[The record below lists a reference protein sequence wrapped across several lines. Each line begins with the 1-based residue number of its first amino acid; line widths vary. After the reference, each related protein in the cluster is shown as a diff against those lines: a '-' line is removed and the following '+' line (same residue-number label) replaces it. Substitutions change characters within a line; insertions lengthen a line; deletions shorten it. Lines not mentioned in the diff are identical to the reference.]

1 MPLTSLQKIPIA
13 VVGLNF
19 GRHIIDSQLLEGPG
33 FPYFHLAGICDM
45 DGKRAAETSAA
56 FGVRA
61 YADLDEILA
70 DPAIPAIALY
80 TGPFRRGDLLRKI
93 IRAGKD
99 VITTKPFELNPETAL
114 SVMHE
119 AREAGRIVH
128 LNSPAPV
135 APMDIELIA
144 KWRRDYDLGEP
155 VGCRADVWA
164 SYNEKA
170 DGSWL
175 DDPKQCPVAP
185 IFRLGIYLIN
195 DLIAL
200 FGQAEEVQVF
210 ASRLVTGRP
219 TPDTAQLG
227 IRFKNGGLA
236 NVFSTFCVKDGD
248 HYRDGL
254 VLNFQNGTVYRN
266 VGPHRSAEADN
277 ATSELSLVVSKNGE
291 RVVAEQARV
300 SASGHYRW
308 DLFYRAMRGER
319 LEGEVSPE
327 QIAGGLKIVRAM
339 AEAHRTGCIARVI

>member
-1 MPLTSLQKIPIA
+1 MSLTNHSKIPIA

-19 GRHIIDSQLLEGPG
+19 GRHIIDSQLLSGPG
-33 FPYFHLAGICDM
+33 APYFSLAGICDI
-45 DGKRAAETSAA
+45 DGRRAAESSAA
-56 FGVRA
+56 LNVKV

-70 DPAIPAIALY
+70 DPSVPAVALY

-99 VITTKPFELNPETAL
+99 VITTKPFELNPELAL
-114 SVMHE
+114 SVMEE
-119 AREAGRIVH
+119 ARQTGRVVH

-135 APMDIELIA
+135 YPMDICQILDWQ
-144 KWRRDYDLGEP
+144 KRYDLGQP
-155 VGCRADVWA
+155 VGCRADVWVQ
-164 SYNEKA
+164 YQEGA
-170 DGSWL
+170 DGTWL
-175 DDPKQCPVAP
+175 DDPEKCPVAP

-200 FGQAEEVQVF
+200 FGQADEVQVF
-210 ASRLVTGRP
+210 SSRLTTGRP

-236 NVFSTFCVKDGD
+236 NIFASFCVKDGD

-254 VLNFQNGTVYRN
+254 TLNFQNGTVYRN
-266 VGPHRSAEADN
+266 AGPVRSASADN
-277 ATSELSLVVSKNGE
+277 GVSELSLVIARGNE
-291 RVVAEQARV
+291 RVLAEQTEV

-319 LEGEVSPE
+319 LEGEISPE
-327 QIAGGLKIVRAM
+327 QVAGGLKVIRAM
-339 AEAHRTGCIARVI
+339 AQAAESGRSVRVE